1 MEDIKPSQNLLQSPK
16 PSKSKYW
23 KFIIGFLAIVLV
35 VFIGF
40 PLAREFYY
48 SLFANRAIS
57 NYFKFEKEYLAA
69 LKNDTFGGKTPQ
81 ETYEMFLDTLRKG
94 DILSAAKFYYYD
106 EDKVRMY
113 KKFEELQKQGKLEE
127 WIDDQPKWKNMKEID
142 FWSKDGKAFEYEY
155 TQKLDEVMKLADGK
169 GGIIEHNYPAG
180 KYKGEYIFM
189 LNKSANIWKVY
200 R

>member
-94 DILSAAKFYYYD
+94 DILSAAKFYSD
-106 EDKVRMY
+106 EDGRINAY
-113 KKFEELQKQGKLEE
+113 KRFNVLKENNSFDDWFYKLPSWEKYREVEYWDPNGRRFVYEKFNDKERIIDDPFEKGGKITIPPGKFEFFITFK
-127 WIDDQPKWKNMKEID
+127 
-142 FWSKDGKAFEYEY
+142 
-155 TQKLDEVMKLADGK
+155 
-169 GGIIEHNYPAG
+169 
-180 KYKGEYIFM
+180 
-189 LNKSANIWKVY
+189 LNKVANIWKIY
-200 R
+200 EI